1 MTSDLLA
8 GAHALSHDGCGAIA
22 SKLDKAR
29 LAEDDAFRRL
39 IETSDLDDWHEAL
52 GAWLRAV
59 RILKREK
66 FLAGVL

>member
-8 GAHALSHDGCGAIA
+8 GAHALSHDGRGAM

-39 IETSDLDDWHEAL
+39 IETSDLEDWHEAL